1 MASSRMFQLPLQY
14 YTSPSLWGSSGRRN
28 SRFFSPNPVGFNRK
42 IGLCGGGD
50 DRSGRRGTN
59 KRYVSLMV
67 QVEKGD
73 ATETRVPVPLTVEQQ
88 EKERKEREKDEDEEE
103 GEGEVDPDDLEY
115 VSEIKRALELLRK
128 NRDMLFSEVK
138 LTIMIEDPR
147 EVERK
152 RLLGIEDA
160 DGPTREDLA
169 EALVQVNE
177 EKVPKNRL
185 ALRMLYEEMI
195 NWPNLEIEATK
206 TTRGKSLYAK
216 ATDTGVDPKEAA
228 KRLNMD
234 WDSAAEIEDANV
246 NDSEEVPAALGY
258 GALYLVS
265 AFPIIIGISVVLILF
280 YNSLQ

>member
-1 MASSRMFQLPLQY
+1 MAASLMFQLPLQY
-14 YTSPSLWGSSGRRN
+14 YSYASSSISDLSGRRN
-28 SRFFSPNPVGFNRK
+28 SSLCKPYAVVFDRK

-50 DRSGRRGTN
+50 RRRTN
-59 KRYVSLMV
+59 RRYGSVIV
-67 QVEKGD
+67 QAEKGD
-73 ATETRVPVPLTVEQQ
+73 AAETRVPVPLTVEQQ
-88 EKERKEREKDEDEEE
+88 EKKRKEKDEDDE

-115 VSEIKRALELLRK
+115 VSEIKRVLKLLRK

-177 EKVPKNRL
+177 GKVPKDQL

-195 NWPNLEIEATK
+195 NWPNLEVEALK
-206 TTRGKSLYAK
+206 TNRGKSLYAK
-216 ATDTGVDPKEAA
+216 ATDTGIDPKEAA
-228 KRLNMD
+228 KRLNID
-234 WDSAAEIEDANV
+234 WDSAAEIEDPDV
-246 NDSEEVPAALGY
+246 NDSKEVPAA
-258 GALYLVS
+258 VD
-265 AFPIIIGISVVLILF
+265 
-280 YNSLQ
+280 